1 MGALLFF
8 IWVENKSVS
17 VVVYGRTV
25 ALTPRAAVFFYFVL
39 TTRDWHGFDGAADG
53 VYSDYV
59 KQKEFS
65 KCLKKQKNLP
75 W

>member
-8 IWVENKSVS
+8 ICVENKSVS

-39 TTRDWHGFDGAADG
+39 TPIGLARVRRDCRRRVF
-53 VYSDYV
+53 
-59 KQKEFS
+59 
-65 KCLKKQKNLP
+65 
-75 W
+75 

>member
-8 IWVENKSVS
+8 ICVENKSVS

-25 ALTPRAAVFFYFVL
+25 ALTPRAAVFFYL
-39 TTRDWHGFDGAADG
+39 SSRPQDWHGSDGAAVG

-65 KCLKKQKNLP
+65 NV
-75 W
+75 